1 MATNGQLCTSY
12 YHANSMEESQFRL
25 MDSTSE
31 TEVRR
36 NFKGFSSGKKKCSFA
51 TSHKWSVSG
60 RRERFGFL
68 V

>member
-1 MATNGQLCTSY
+1 MK
-12 YHANSMEESQFRL
+12 ESQFRL

-36 NFKGFSSGKKKCSFA
+36 NFKGFLSGKKKCSFA